1 MYKILPAHIYI
12 PICVFSWGVLAS
24 MQCLVTSF
32 WQLVF
37 LRALI
42 GVPEAAFSPGVP
54 FFLSFFYKREELAFR
69 TGMILCA
76 APLATSFAGSLAW
89 FIVWVSENGPIA
101 PWRAL
106 FLYEGFPSIIVAFIA
121 WSYIPDGPG
130 KAKYL
135 TPRERKVAKLR
146 LKAGKPKHEI
156 KKTRFDWGEVG
167 RTLCDP
173 KSYLTA
179 VC

>member
-1 MYKILPAHIYI
+1 
-12 PICVFSWGVLAS
+12 
-24 MQCLVTSF
+24 
-32 WQLVF
+32 
-37 LRALI
+37 
-42 GVPEAAFSPGVP
+42 
-54 FFLSFFYKREELAFR
+54 
-69 TGMILCA
+69 MILCA